1 MNNDPVFVRINT
13 LLVDQGKMQKDL
25 ISYLGMARG
34 TYSQWKSARC
44 LSYRTHLAEIAKY
57 FDVPVSFLIE
67 GVNENA
73 PVDGTKKQLFTYDL
87 SEEERTYVECIKKMS
102 ETDFKI
108 VKLLPELSSDEK
120 EIIMQICEAFYDR
133 HKKMTRR

>member
-1 MNNDPVFVRINT
+1 MYPGTCKFQEEGDFIMNNDPVFVRINT

-34 TYSQWKSARC
+34 TYSQWKSAHC

-67 GVNENA
+67 GVKENA
-73 PVDGTKKQLFTYDL
+73 PLDDTKKQLFT
-87 SEEERTYVECIKKMS
+87 
-102 ETDFKI
+102 
-108 VKLLPELSSDEK
+108 
-120 EIIMQICEAFYDR
+120 
-133 HKKMTRR
+133 